1 MQAGRQLGWSASTLQ
16 GLGSESGATVHLEH
30 VTEVL
35 AQRIGME
42 RVSRVPNGDLS
53 FLCAK
58 EAVSSISSHPEA
70 P

>member
-1 MQAGRQLGWSASTLQ
+1 MQAGRQLGWPASTPQ
-16 GLGSESGATVHLEH
+16 GLGSENGATAHLEH

-35 AQRIGME
+35 ASRIGME
-42 RVSRVPNGDLS
+42 RVSRVPDGDLS

-58 EAVSSISSHPEA
+58 EVVSSISSRPEA